1 MGARKRRNGGFGST
15 GLNVIKKI
23 KVDEEEKNEEEVNHH
38 KCDDKCTLLQIVEQ
52 PKEDLQIVSEE
63 AVMKVEDKVVTR
75 ESITIE

>member
-38 KCDDKCTLLQIVEQ
+38 KFDDKCTLLQIVEQ

-63 AVMKVEDKVVTR
+63 AVMKVEDKVVIR
-75 ESITIE
+75 ESITTE

>member
-1 MGARKRRNGGFGST
+1 MGARKRRNDGFGST

-63 AVMKVEDKVVTR
+63 AVMKVEDKVVIR
-75 ESITIE
+75 ESITTE